1 MIPPQKC
8 KFAMLL
14 SMLLFAASDP
24 YHSLQIKGLRCYAF
38 GDQQHGLGRIW

>member
-1 MIPPQKC
+1 MIPPRKC
-8 KFAMLL
+8 KFA
-14 SMLLFAASDP
+14 MLLFAASDP